1 MPCTGEFVTRS
12 PWPPKICK
20 FYCCYWNDSVFWNF
34 GTSGLP
40 AGILADYSVNFAS
53 QNTPIV
59 LKESF
64 WSKVKKRF
72 EGTPKILLLNWCIW
86 DRSKVRIFMGF
97 KLLKKLLWDILV
109 SQSPY
114 QSILVTSSAL
124 WPNTDCCAQNKIG
137 MTRKY
142 STHQRRLVQSA
153 SAIYLAFGLYF
164 ISMASSK

>member
-1 MPCTGEFVTRS
+1 M
-12 PWPPKICK
+12 
-20 FYCCYWNDSVFWNF
+20 
-34 GTSGLP
+34 P

-64 WSKVKKRF
+64 WSKVKKKIRRY
-72 EGTPKILLLNWCIW
+72 PKNIASKLVYLRSIKSPDLHEVQVAKEVAMGYSCLPKYSCDVVCFMTKYGLLC
-86 DRSKVRIFMGF
+86 
-97 KLLKKLLWDILV
+97 
-109 SQSPY
+109 P
-114 QSILVTSSAL
+114 
-124 WPNTDCCAQNKIG
+124 NKIR

-164 ISMASSK
+164 ISMEVPELVNFCLEHFIH